1 MNQDY
6 DFIYKG
12 AGDKGEWRGDREEGE
27 QLRSTV
33 N

>member
-6 DFIYKG
+6 VFIYKG
-12 AGDKGEWRGDREEGE
+12 AGGKGRWRGEKEEGE